1 MLPKYNIEYSVPF
14 RKQAHTN
21 HYMTDD
27 PVAAEEF
34 LTEVLERGFRVGSIY
49 HDGAKLEQK
58 DSDRLVKRAASMLA
72 AKHIRASL
80 GLTGE
85 EEHFRFGFSA

>member
-1 MLPKYNIEYSVPF
+1 MIPKYNIEYSVPF
-14 RKQAHTN
+14 RKQAQRN
-21 HYMTDD
+21 HYTTDD

-34 LTEVLERGFRVGSIY
+34 LTELLERGFRIGSIH
-49 HDGAKLEQK
+49 HDGVALEPK
-58 DSDRLVKRAASMLA
+58 DSDRLLKRAASMLA
-72 AKHIRASL
+72 AKHVRVSL